1 MRYNITFI
9 DNYTRYCTCQQ
20 MKTKEESST
29 KLQQYLIYIEKQHS
43 YIPKRI
49 RMDQGREYMSTNFC
63 TWCLNRGIKIEPTAP
78 YSPAQNGIAE

>member
-1 MRYNITFI
+1 
-9 DNYTRYCTCQQ
+9 

-63 TWCLNRGIKIEPTAP
+63 TWCLNKGIKIEPTVP
-78 YSPAQNGIAE
+78 YSSAQTELQSNLTKPLLNWHKQ